1 MDLGQGGLGPAD
13 RVRPVDSAARK
24 AAPGPMAVRVLAAG
38 SAAKAPIVFPVRAA
52 MTAPAAMAGGIAAR
66 RAKSCRG

>member
-13 RVRPVDSAARK
+13 RVRPMDFAARK
-24 AAPGPMAVRVLAAG
+24 AALVPLADRVLAAG

-52 MTAPAAMAGGIAAR
+52 MTAPAAMAGEIVAH
-66 RAKSCRG
+66 RAKPCRG

>member
-38 SAAKAPIVFPVRAA
+38 SAAKAQIVFPVRAA
-52 MTAPAAMAGGIAAR
+52 KTVPAAKAEGIGVR
-66 RAKSCRG
+66 RATSCRA